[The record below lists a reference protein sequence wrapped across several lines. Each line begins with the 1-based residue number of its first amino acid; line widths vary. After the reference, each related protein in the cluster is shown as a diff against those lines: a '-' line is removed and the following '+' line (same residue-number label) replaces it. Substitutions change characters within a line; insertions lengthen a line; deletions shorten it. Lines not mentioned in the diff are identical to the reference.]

1 MLFYSWSQFGNQTFQ
16 RDVLY
21 TAELVT
27 TTVHWLTPLFS
38 LTTGYDC
45 DVNMGCLP
53 LLAVELEDSEL
64 WLENFEP
71 T

>member
-1 MLFYSWSQFGNQTFQ
+1 MLFCSWSQFGNQTFQ

-21 TAELVT
+21 AAELVT

-38 LTTGYDC
+38 LTTGYDH